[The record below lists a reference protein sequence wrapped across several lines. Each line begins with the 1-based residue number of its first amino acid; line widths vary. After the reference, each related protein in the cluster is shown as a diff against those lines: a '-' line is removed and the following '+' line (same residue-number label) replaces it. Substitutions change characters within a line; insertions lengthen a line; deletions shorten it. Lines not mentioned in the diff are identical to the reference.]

1 MTRKEERA
9 FIGNHRKV
17 GLLKNNQFLVLET
30 NKTHS
35 FYNWD
40 KSTNT
45 LKSTETDS
53 LFLTEAI
60 TYYQAAF
67 ELFKNG
73 GLKTESPH

>member
-1 MTRKEERA
+1 
-9 FIGNHRKV
+9 
-17 GLLKNNQFLVLET
+17 
-30 NKTHS
+30 
-35 FYNWD
+35 
-40 KSTNT
+40 

-73 GLKTESPH
+73 GLKIPNKVVVKRTH